1 MGRRQSLY
9 RTFMMACLEKEHV
22 SLVYDGHCQMEVT
35 KTVFQPDPDERGV
48 STRKEDTVAG
58 WKLKLKTTDVGDIDC
73 W

>member
-1 MGRRQSLY
+1 
-9 RTFMMACLEKEHV
+9 
-22 SLVYDGHCQMEVT
+22 MEVT